1 MSSSLSWSSPSPSS
15 SSRSLGNISNQTLA
29 RMLVVVVVIM
39 VILNIVYLV
48 PQFPPIHENHYFFED
63 EAHMYRGGN
72 NNIDSN
78 NGNDNVNTR
87 SKFKNTT
94 TAGNNNIAAVD
105 NNVYSES
112 ADRQYIQDL
121 LIKEAEIK
129 LTPEMEKS
137 LPTMTQIRKVFGPKP
152 RILGLESCS
161 KFRDNV
167 PALERMLGASG
178 MFNTGTNLVTHLLKQ
193 NCEIPERREK
203 SGEKQSKE
211 SYGMRWQVPWV
222 SKKKH
227 YNGYD
232 LLVLSTFV
240 SFEFFCVFLVIAYNI
255 VLIILLSSSNF
266 FVLKRNDG
274 DAVM

>member
-1 MSSSLSWSSPSPSS
+1 
-15 SSRSLGNISNQTLA
+15 
-29 RMLVVVVVIM
+29 